1 MKKLQL
7 KKPDIKGKI
16 RKIKNLKKE
25 DVIAYWKGR
34 HERRERIL
42 EARRNSAFAKK
53 MQPVY
58 AFMNRFS
65 LIFHAL
71 LACII
76 NFVIEA
82 ISRHSVVAAWDYMTG
97 TPLVFLYNA
106 FMIFVT
112 FSIVYL
118 FKRRIFVR
126 MIIGAIWVI
135 LGIANGYILL
145 KRVTPFN
152 AQDLKIAGDGI
163 ALINNYCNGFE
174 VVVIAVGAVALLIW
188 LISMWR
194 RGGQYAGKIHHI
206 AALIGIIVCG
216 VLYTFVTN
224 IAIDKRVVSTY
235 FGNIAFA
242 YEDYGLPYCFSASL
256 FNTGISEPNGYTKKA
271 MAKIDKD
278 GELNQTATSRSSD
291 ELPNIIVVQL
301 ESYFDVANA
310 EFFTTSEDACPNLH
324 NLYQNY
330 SNGYFKV
337 PSVGAGTANTEFEV
351 LTGMNLRYFGPGE
364 YPYKT
369 YSKKHPTE
377 SAATA
382 LASLGYGTHALHD
395 NTGNFYSRANVFNNM
410 GFDTFTSKEFM
421 NVLQTT
427 ENGWAKDEILT
438 HHIMEAMDTT
448 KQEDF
453 VFTVSVQGHGNYPET
468 QVIENPKIKVEGI
481 EDEALKNKWEYYV
494 NQVYEMDQFVGDL
507 IKAVEE
513 RNEPSVVVFYGDHL
527 PTMGL
532 KAEDLKSRYLYNTNY
547 VIWDNIG
554 LQKDDK
560 NIPAYQLMS
569 EVLNRLDIHS
579 GTVFNYHQQR
589 KGTKNYLSD
598 LELLQYDILYGKQY
612 VYNGKAPITEGHM
625 VMGIR
630 NVSLSSIVPQL
641 NSGYSLYGENFTKY
655 SRVYVNGEKLDV
667 KAPIDAMHQGMAYC
681 PEDRKVEGII
691 ADLSV
696 RENMILA
703 LQAKRGMFK
712 LMSRKEQE
720 ELTDKYIKMLQVK
733 TASRET
739 PIKSLSGGN
748 QQKVILGR
756 WLMTEPDF
764 LILDEPT
771 RGIDVGTKTEIQK
784 LVVKL
789 ANEGMSVVFIS
800 SEVEEMLR
808 TVTHMGIL
816 RDGEK
821 VGELEESELSQENV
835 MKAIAGGDK

>member
-126 MIIGAIWVI
+126 IIIGAIWVI

-278 GELNQTATSRSSD
+278 GELNQTAASRSSD

-438 HHIMEAMDTT
+438 QHIMEAMDTT

-532 KAEDLKSRYLYNTNY
+532 KAEDLKSSYLYNTNY

-655 SRVYVNGEKLDV
+655 SRVYVNGEKQKSSFLNNTRINLSETELKDGDV
-667 KAPIDAMHQGMAYC
+667 IQVGQVGSSDTIFRMSDKYTYQNGQLV
-681 PEDRKVEGII
+681 KQEGT
-691 ADLSV
+691 A
-696 RENMILA
+696 
-703 LQAKRGMFK
+703 
-712 LMSRKEQE
+712 
-720 ELTDKYIKMLQVK
+720 TDK
-733 TASRET
+733 S
-739 PIKSLSGGN
+739 KSWVD
-748 QQKVILGR
+748 Q
-756 WLMTEPDF
+756 DY
-764 LILDEPT
+764 
-771 RGIDVGTKTEIQK
+771 DV
-784 LVVKL
+784 
-789 ANEGMSVVFIS
+789 N
-800 SEVEEMLR
+800 
-808 TVTHMGIL
+808 
-816 RDGEK
+816 
-821 VGELEESELSQENV
+821 
-835 MKAIAGGDK
+835 

>member
-278 GELNQTATSRSSD
+278 GELHQTAASRSSD

-438 HHIMEAMDTT
+438 QHIMEAMDTT

-655 SRVYVNGEKLDV
+655 SRVYVNGEKQKSSFLNNTRINLSETELKDGDV
-667 KAPIDAMHQGMAYC
+667 IQVGQVGSSDTIFRMSDKYTYQNGQLV
-681 PEDRKVEGII
+681 KQEGT
-691 ADLSV
+691 A
-696 RENMILA
+696 
-703 LQAKRGMFK
+703 
-712 LMSRKEQE
+712 
-720 ELTDKYIKMLQVK
+720 TDK
-733 TASRET
+733 S
-739 PIKSLSGGN
+739 KSWVD
-748 QQKVILGR
+748 Q
-756 WLMTEPDF
+756 DY
-764 LILDEPT
+764 
-771 RGIDVGTKTEIQK
+771 DV
-784 LVVKL
+784 
-789 ANEGMSVVFIS
+789 N
-800 SEVEEMLR
+800 
-808 TVTHMGIL
+808 
-816 RDGEK
+816 
-821 VGELEESELSQENV
+821 
-835 MKAIAGGDK
+835 

>member
-82 ISRHSVVAAWDYMTG
+82 ISRHSVVAAWEYMTG

-310 EFFTTSEDACPNLH
+310 EFFTTSEDVCPNLH

-438 HHIMEAMDTT
+438 QHIMEAMDTT

-655 SRVYVNGEKLDV
+655 SRVYVNGEKQKSSFLNNTRINLSETELKDGDV
-667 KAPIDAMHQGMAYC
+667 IQVGQVGSSDTIFRMSDKYTYQNGQLV
-681 PEDRKVEGII
+681 KQEGT
-691 ADLSV
+691 A
-696 RENMILA
+696 
-703 LQAKRGMFK
+703 
-712 LMSRKEQE
+712 
-720 ELTDKYIKMLQVK
+720 TDK
-733 TASRET
+733 S
-739 PIKSLSGGN
+739 KSWVD
-748 QQKVILGR
+748 Q
-756 WLMTEPDF
+756 DY
-764 LILDEPT
+764 
-771 RGIDVGTKTEIQK
+771 DV
-784 LVVKL
+784 
-789 ANEGMSVVFIS
+789 N
-800 SEVEEMLR
+800 
-808 TVTHMGIL
+808 
-816 RDGEK
+816 
-821 VGELEESELSQENV
+821 
-835 MKAIAGGDK
+835 

>member
-1 MKKLQL
+1 M
-7 KKPDIKGKI
+7 
-16 RKIKNLKKE
+16 KKE

-97 TPLVFLYNA
+97 TPMVFLYNA

-206 AALIGIIVCG
+206 VALIGIIVCG

-369 YSKKHPTE
+369 YSKKTSDGE
-377 SAATA
+377 CGDSAC
-382 LASLGYGTHALHD
+382 
-395 NTGNFYSRANVFNNM
+395 
-410 GFDTFTSKEFM
+410 
-421 NVLQTT
+421 
-427 ENGWAKDEILT
+427 
-438 HHIMEAMDTT
+438 
-448 KQEDF
+448 
-453 VFTVSVQGHGNYPET
+453 
-468 QVIENPKIKVEGI
+468 
-481 EDEALKNKWEYYV
+481 
-494 NQVYEMDQFVGDL
+494 
-507 IKAVEE
+507 
-513 RNEPSVVVFYGDHL
+513 
-527 PTMGL
+527 
-532 KAEDLKSRYLYNTNY
+532 
-547 VIWDNIG
+547 
-554 LQKDDK
+554 
-560 NIPAYQLMS
+560 
-569 EVLNRLDIHS
+569 
-579 GTVFNYHQQR
+579 
-589 KGTKNYLSD
+589 LSW
-598 LELLQYDILYGKQY
+598 
-612 VYNGKAPITEGHM
+612 
-625 VMGIR
+625 IR
-630 NVSLSSIVPQL
+630 NTCI
-641 NSGYSLYGENFTKY
+641 T
-655 SRVYVNGEKLDV
+655 
-667 KAPIDAMHQGMAYC
+667 
-681 PEDRKVEGII
+681 
-691 ADLSV
+691 
-696 RENMILA
+696 
-703 LQAKRGMFK
+703 
-712 LMSRKEQE
+712 
-720 ELTDKYIKMLQVK
+720 
-733 TASRET
+733 
-739 PIKSLSGGN
+739 
-748 QQKVILGR
+748 
-756 WLMTEPDF
+756 
-764 LILDEPT
+764 
-771 RGIDVGTKTEIQK
+771 
-784 LVVKL
+784 
-789 ANEGMSVVFIS
+789 
-800 SEVEEMLR
+800 
-808 TVTHMGIL
+808 
-816 RDGEK
+816 
-821 VGELEESELSQENV
+821 
-835 MKAIAGGDK
+835 

>member
-25 DVIAYWKGR
+25 DVIVYWKGR

-194 RGGQYAGKIHHI
+194 RGWQYAGKIHHI

-438 HHIMEAMDTT
+438 QHIMEAMDTT

-655 SRVYVNGEKLDV
+655 SRVYVNGEKQKSSFLNNTRINLSETELKDGDV
-667 KAPIDAMHQGMAYC
+667 IQVGQVGSSDTIFRMSDKYTYQNGQLV
-681 PEDRKVEGII
+681 KQEGT
-691 ADLSV
+691 A
-696 RENMILA
+696 
-703 LQAKRGMFK
+703 
-712 LMSRKEQE
+712 
-720 ELTDKYIKMLQVK
+720 TDK
-733 TASRET
+733 S
-739 PIKSLSGGN
+739 KSWVD
-748 QQKVILGR
+748 Q
-756 WLMTEPDF
+756 DY
-764 LILDEPT
+764 
-771 RGIDVGTKTEIQK
+771 DV
-784 LVVKL
+784 
-789 ANEGMSVVFIS
+789 N
-800 SEVEEMLR
+800 
-808 TVTHMGIL
+808 
-816 RDGEK
+816 
-821 VGELEESELSQENV
+821 
-835 MKAIAGGDK
+835 

>member
-126 MIIGAIWVI
+126 MIIGAVWVI

-310 EFFTTSEDACPNLH
+310 EFFTTSEDVCPNLH

-438 HHIMEAMDTT
+438 QHIMEAMDTT

-655 SRVYVNGEKLDV
+655 SRVYVNGEKQKSSFLNNTRINLSETELKDGDV
-667 KAPIDAMHQGMAYC
+667 IQVGQVGSSDTIFRMSDKYTYQNGQLV
-681 PEDRKVEGII
+681 KQEGT
-691 ADLSV
+691 A
-696 RENMILA
+696 
-703 LQAKRGMFK
+703 
-712 LMSRKEQE
+712 
-720 ELTDKYIKMLQVK
+720 TDK
-733 TASRET
+733 S
-739 PIKSLSGGN
+739 KSWVD
-748 QQKVILGR
+748 Q
-756 WLMTEPDF
+756 DY
-764 LILDEPT
+764 
-771 RGIDVGTKTEIQK
+771 DV
-784 LVVKL
+784 
-789 ANEGMSVVFIS
+789 N
-800 SEVEEMLR
+800 
-808 TVTHMGIL
+808 
-816 RDGEK
+816 
-821 VGELEESELSQENV
+821 
-835 MKAIAGGDK
+835 

>member
-97 TPLVFLYNA
+97 TPMVFLYNV

-278 GELNQTATSRSSD
+278 GELNQTAASRSSD

-554 LQKDDK
+554 LQKQDK

-655 SRVYVNGEKLDV
+655 SRVYVNGEKQKSSFLNNTRINLSETELKDGDV
-667 KAPIDAMHQGMAYC
+667 IQVGQVGSSDTIFRMSDKYTYQNGQLV
-681 PEDRKVEGII
+681 KQEGT
-691 ADLSV
+691 A
-696 RENMILA
+696 
-703 LQAKRGMFK
+703 
-712 LMSRKEQE
+712 
-720 ELTDKYIKMLQVK
+720 TDK
-733 TASRET
+733 S
-739 PIKSLSGGN
+739 KSWVD
-748 QQKVILGR
+748 Q
-756 WLMTEPDF
+756 DY
-764 LILDEPT
+764 
-771 RGIDVGTKTEIQK
+771 DV
-784 LVVKL
+784 
-789 ANEGMSVVFIS
+789 N
-800 SEVEEMLR
+800 
-808 TVTHMGIL
+808 
-816 RDGEK
+816 
-821 VGELEESELSQENV
+821 
-835 MKAIAGGDK
+835 

>member
-188 LISMWR
+188 LISIWR

-291 ELPNIIVVQL
+291 KLPNIIVVQL

-438 HHIMEAMDTT
+438 QHIMEAMDTT

-655 SRVYVNGEKLDV
+655 SRVYVNGEKQKSSFLNNTRINLSETELKDGDV
-667 KAPIDAMHQGMAYC
+667 IQVGQVGSSDTIFRMSDKYTYQNGQLV
-681 PEDRKVEGII
+681 KQEGT
-691 ADLSV
+691 A
-696 RENMILA
+696 
-703 LQAKRGMFK
+703 
-712 LMSRKEQE
+712 
-720 ELTDKYIKMLQVK
+720 TDK
-733 TASRET
+733 S
-739 PIKSLSGGN
+739 KSWVD
-748 QQKVILGR
+748 Q
-756 WLMTEPDF
+756 DY
-764 LILDEPT
+764 
-771 RGIDVGTKTEIQK
+771 DV
-784 LVVKL
+784 
-789 ANEGMSVVFIS
+789 N
-800 SEVEEMLR
+800 
-808 TVTHMGIL
+808 
-816 RDGEK
+816 
-821 VGELEESELSQENV
+821 
-835 MKAIAGGDK
+835 

>member
-278 GELNQTATSRSSD
+278 GELNQTAASRSSD

-310 EFFTTSEDACPNLH
+310 EFFTTSEDVCPNLH

-438 HHIMEAMDTT
+438 QHIMEAMDTT

-554 LQKDDK
+554 LQKHDK

-655 SRVYVNGEKLDV
+655 SRVYVNGEKQKSSFLNNTRINLSETELKDGDV
-667 KAPIDAMHQGMAYC
+667 IQVGQVGSSDTIFRMSDKYTYQNGQLV
-681 PEDRKVEGII
+681 KQEGT
-691 ADLSV
+691 A
-696 RENMILA
+696 
-703 LQAKRGMFK
+703 
-712 LMSRKEQE
+712 
-720 ELTDKYIKMLQVK
+720 TDK
-733 TASRET
+733 S
-739 PIKSLSGGN
+739 KSWVD
-748 QQKVILGR
+748 Q
-756 WLMTEPDF
+756 DY
-764 LILDEPT
+764 
-771 RGIDVGTKTEIQK
+771 DV
-784 LVVKL
+784 
-789 ANEGMSVVFIS
+789 N
-800 SEVEEMLR
+800 
-808 TVTHMGIL
+808 
-816 RDGEK
+816 
-821 VGELEESELSQENV
+821 
-835 MKAIAGGDK
+835 

>member
-25 DVIAYWKGR
+25 DVIAYWKCR

-42 EARRNSAFAKK
+42 ESRRNSAFAKN

-97 TPLVFLYNA
+97 TPMVFLYNA

-554 LQKDDK
+554 LQKHDK

-655 SRVYVNGEKLDV
+655 SRVYVNGEKQKSSFLNNTRINLSETELKDGDV
-667 KAPIDAMHQGMAYC
+667 IQVGQVGSSDTIFRMSDKYTYQNGQLV
-681 PEDRKVEGII
+681 KQEGT
-691 ADLSV
+691 A
-696 RENMILA
+696 
-703 LQAKRGMFK
+703 
-712 LMSRKEQE
+712 
-720 ELTDKYIKMLQVK
+720 TDK
-733 TASRET
+733 S
-739 PIKSLSGGN
+739 KSWVD
-748 QQKVILGR
+748 Q
-756 WLMTEPDF
+756 DY
-764 LILDEPT
+764 
-771 RGIDVGTKTEIQK
+771 DV
-784 LVVKL
+784 
-789 ANEGMSVVFIS
+789 N
-800 SEVEEMLR
+800 
-808 TVTHMGIL
+808 
-816 RDGEK
+816 
-821 VGELEESELSQENV
+821 
-835 MKAIAGGDK
+835 

>member
-188 LISMWR
+188 LISMCR
-194 RGGQYAGKIHHI
+194 RRGQYAGKIHHI

-278 GELNQTATSRSSD
+278 GELNQTAASRSSD

-438 HHIMEAMDTT
+438 QHIMEAMDTT

-655 SRVYVNGEKLDV
+655 SRVYVNGEKQKSSFLNNTRINLSETELKDGDV
-667 KAPIDAMHQGMAYC
+667 IQVGQVGSSDTIFRMSDKYTYQNGQLV
-681 PEDRKVEGII
+681 KQEGT
-691 ADLSV
+691 A
-696 RENMILA
+696 
-703 LQAKRGMFK
+703 
-712 LMSRKEQE
+712 
-720 ELTDKYIKMLQVK
+720 TDK
-733 TASRET
+733 S
-739 PIKSLSGGN
+739 KSWVD
-748 QQKVILGR
+748 Q
-756 WLMTEPDF
+756 DY
-764 LILDEPT
+764 
-771 RGIDVGTKTEIQK
+771 DV
-784 LVVKL
+784 
-789 ANEGMSVVFIS
+789 N
-800 SEVEEMLR
+800 
-808 TVTHMGIL
+808 
-816 RDGEK
+816 
-821 VGELEESELSQENV
+821 
-835 MKAIAGGDK
+835 

>member
-291 ELPNIIVVQL
+291 KLPNIIVVQL

-569 EVLNRLDIHS
+569 EVLNKLDIHS

-655 SRVYVNGEKLDV
+655 SRVYVNGEKQKSSFLNNTRINLSETELKDGDV
-667 KAPIDAMHQGMAYC
+667 IQVGQVGSSDTIFRMSDKYTYQNGQLV
-681 PEDRKVEGII
+681 KQEGT
-691 ADLSV
+691 A
-696 RENMILA
+696 
-703 LQAKRGMFK
+703 
-712 LMSRKEQE
+712 
-720 ELTDKYIKMLQVK
+720 TDK
-733 TASRET
+733 S
-739 PIKSLSGGN
+739 KSWVD
-748 QQKVILGR
+748 Q
-756 WLMTEPDF
+756 DY
-764 LILDEPT
+764 
-771 RGIDVGTKTEIQK
+771 DV
-784 LVVKL
+784 
-789 ANEGMSVVFIS
+789 N
-800 SEVEEMLR
+800 
-808 TVTHMGIL
+808 
-816 RDGEK
+816 
-821 VGELEESELSQENV
+821 
-835 MKAIAGGDK
+835 

>member
-97 TPLVFLYNA
+97 TPMVFLYNA

-278 GELNQTATSRSSD
+278 GELNQTAASRSSD

-438 HHIMEAMDTT
+438 QHIMEAMDTT

-598 LELLQYDILYGKQY
+598 LELLQYDILYRKQY

-655 SRVYVNGEKLDV
+655 SRVYVNGEKQKSSFLNNTRINLSETELKDGDV
-667 KAPIDAMHQGMAYC
+667 IQVGQVGSSDTIFRMSDKYTYQNGQLV
-681 PEDRKVEGII
+681 KQEGT
-691 ADLSV
+691 A
-696 RENMILA
+696 
-703 LQAKRGMFK
+703 
-712 LMSRKEQE
+712 
-720 ELTDKYIKMLQVK
+720 TDK
-733 TASRET
+733 S
-739 PIKSLSGGN
+739 KSWVD
-748 QQKVILGR
+748 Q
-756 WLMTEPDF
+756 DY
-764 LILDEPT
+764 
-771 RGIDVGTKTEIQK
+771 DV
-784 LVVKL
+784 
-789 ANEGMSVVFIS
+789 N
-800 SEVEEMLR
+800 
-808 TVTHMGIL
+808 
-816 RDGEK
+816 
-821 VGELEESELSQENV
+821 
-835 MKAIAGGDK
+835 

>member
-97 TPLVFLYNA
+97 TPMVFLYNA

-163 ALINNYCNGFE
+163 VLINNYCNGFE

-427 ENGWAKDEILT
+427 ENGWAKDEILAQ
-438 HHIMEAMDTT
+438 HIMEAMDTT

-655 SRVYVNGEKLDV
+655 SRVYVNGEKQKSSFLNNTRINLSETELKDGDV
-667 KAPIDAMHQGMAYC
+667 IQVGQVGSSDTIFRMSDKYTYQNGQLV
-681 PEDRKVEGII
+681 KQEGT
-691 ADLSV
+691 A
-696 RENMILA
+696 
-703 LQAKRGMFK
+703 
-712 LMSRKEQE
+712 
-720 ELTDKYIKMLQVK
+720 TDK
-733 TASRET
+733 S
-739 PIKSLSGGN
+739 KSWVD
-748 QQKVILGR
+748 Q
-756 WLMTEPDF
+756 DY
-764 LILDEPT
+764 
-771 RGIDVGTKTEIQK
+771 DV
-784 LVVKL
+784 
-789 ANEGMSVVFIS
+789 N
-800 SEVEEMLR
+800 
-808 TVTHMGIL
+808 
-816 RDGEK
+816 
-821 VGELEESELSQENV
+821 
-835 MKAIAGGDK
+835 

>member
-163 ALINNYCNGFE
+163 ALINNYCNGIE

-438 HHIMEAMDTT
+438 QHIMEAMDTT

-655 SRVYVNGEKLDV
+655 SRVYVNGEKQKSSFLNNTRINLSETELKDGDV
-667 KAPIDAMHQGMAYC
+667 IQVGQVGSSDTIFRMSDKYTYQNGQLV
-681 PEDRKVEGII
+681 KQEGT
-691 ADLSV
+691 A
-696 RENMILA
+696 
-703 LQAKRGMFK
+703 
-712 LMSRKEQE
+712 
-720 ELTDKYIKMLQVK
+720 TDK
-733 TASRET
+733 S
-739 PIKSLSGGN
+739 KSWVD
-748 QQKVILGR
+748 Q
-756 WLMTEPDF
+756 DY
-764 LILDEPT
+764 
-771 RGIDVGTKTEIQK
+771 DV
-784 LVVKL
+784 
-789 ANEGMSVVFIS
+789 N
-800 SEVEEMLR
+800 
-808 TVTHMGIL
+808 
-816 RDGEK
+816 
-821 VGELEESELSQENV
+821 
-835 MKAIAGGDK
+835 

>member
-1 MKKLQL
+1 MKKFQL

-16 RKIKNLKKE
+16 RKIRNLKKE

-76 NFVIEA
+76 NFTIEA

-278 GELNQTATSRSSD
+278 GELNQMATSRSSD

-438 HHIMEAMDTT
+438 QHIMEAMDTT

-554 LQKDDK
+554 LQKHDK

-655 SRVYVNGEKLDV
+655 SRVYVNGEKQKSSFLNNTRINLSETELKDGDV
-667 KAPIDAMHQGMAYC
+667 IQVGQVGSSDTIFRMSDKYTYQNGQLV
-681 PEDRKVEGII
+681 KQEGT
-691 ADLSV
+691 A
-696 RENMILA
+696 
-703 LQAKRGMFK
+703 
-712 LMSRKEQE
+712 
-720 ELTDKYIKMLQVK
+720 TDK
-733 TASRET
+733 S
-739 PIKSLSGGN
+739 KSWVD
-748 QQKVILGR
+748 Q
-756 WLMTEPDF
+756 DY
-764 LILDEPT
+764 
-771 RGIDVGTKTEIQK
+771 DV
-784 LVVKL
+784 
-789 ANEGMSVVFIS
+789 N
-800 SEVEEMLR
+800 
-808 TVTHMGIL
+808 
-816 RDGEK
+816 
-821 VGELEESELSQENV
+821 
-835 MKAIAGGDK
+835 

>member
-410 GFDTFTSKEFM
+410 GFDTFTRKEFM

-655 SRVYVNGEKLDV
+655 SRVYVNGEKQKSSFLNNTRINLSETELKDGDV
-667 KAPIDAMHQGMAYC
+667 IQVGQVGSSDTIFRMSDKYTYQNGQLV
-681 PEDRKVEGII
+681 KQEGT
-691 ADLSV
+691 A
-696 RENMILA
+696 
-703 LQAKRGMFK
+703 
-712 LMSRKEQE
+712 
-720 ELTDKYIKMLQVK
+720 TDK
-733 TASRET
+733 S
-739 PIKSLSGGN
+739 KSWVD
-748 QQKVILGR
+748 Q
-756 WLMTEPDF
+756 DY
-764 LILDEPT
+764 
-771 RGIDVGTKTEIQK
+771 DV
-784 LVVKL
+784 
-789 ANEGMSVVFIS
+789 N
-800 SEVEEMLR
+800 
-808 TVTHMGIL
+808 
-816 RDGEK
+816 
-821 VGELEESELSQENV
+821 
-835 MKAIAGGDK
+835 

>member
-135 LGIANGYILL
+135 LGIVNGYILL

-655 SRVYVNGEKLDV
+655 SRVYVNGEKQKSSFLNNTRINLSETELKDGDV
-667 KAPIDAMHQGMAYC
+667 IQVGQVGSSDTIFRMSDKYTYQNGQLV
-681 PEDRKVEGII
+681 KQEGT
-691 ADLSV
+691 A
-696 RENMILA
+696 
-703 LQAKRGMFK
+703 
-712 LMSRKEQE
+712 
-720 ELTDKYIKMLQVK
+720 TDK
-733 TASRET
+733 S
-739 PIKSLSGGN
+739 KSWVD
-748 QQKVILGR
+748 Q
-756 WLMTEPDF
+756 DY
-764 LILDEPT
+764 
-771 RGIDVGTKTEIQK
+771 DV
-784 LVVKL
+784 
-789 ANEGMSVVFIS
+789 N
-800 SEVEEMLR
+800 
-808 TVTHMGIL
+808 
-816 RDGEK
+816 
-821 VGELEESELSQENV
+821 
-835 MKAIAGGDK
+835 

>member
-126 MIIGAIWVI
+126 MIIGAIWMI

-554 LQKDDK
+554 LQKHDK

-655 SRVYVNGEKLDV
+655 SRVYVNGEKQKSSFLNNTRINLSETELKDGDV
-667 KAPIDAMHQGMAYC
+667 IQVGQVGSSDTIFRMSDKYTYQNGQLV
-681 PEDRKVEGII
+681 KQEGT
-691 ADLSV
+691 A
-696 RENMILA
+696 
-703 LQAKRGMFK
+703 
-712 LMSRKEQE
+712 
-720 ELTDKYIKMLQVK
+720 TDK
-733 TASRET
+733 S
-739 PIKSLSGGN
+739 KSWVD
-748 QQKVILGR
+748 Q
-756 WLMTEPDF
+756 DY
-764 LILDEPT
+764 
-771 RGIDVGTKTEIQK
+771 DV
-784 LVVKL
+784 
-789 ANEGMSVVFIS
+789 N
-800 SEVEEMLR
+800 
-808 TVTHMGIL
+808 
-816 RDGEK
+816 
-821 VGELEESELSQENV
+821 
-835 MKAIAGGDK
+835 

>member
-174 VVVIAVGAVALLIW
+174 VVVIVVGAVALLIW

-427 ENGWAKDEILT
+427 ENGWAKDDILT

-655 SRVYVNGEKLDV
+655 SRVYVNGEKQKSSFLNNTRINLSETELKDGDV
-667 KAPIDAMHQGMAYC
+667 IQVGQVGSSDTIFRMSDKYTYQNGQLV
-681 PEDRKVEGII
+681 KQEGT
-691 ADLSV
+691 A
-696 RENMILA
+696 
-703 LQAKRGMFK
+703 
-712 LMSRKEQE
+712 
-720 ELTDKYIKMLQVK
+720 TDK
-733 TASRET
+733 S
-739 PIKSLSGGN
+739 KSWVD
-748 QQKVILGR
+748 Q
-756 WLMTEPDF
+756 DY
-764 LILDEPT
+764 
-771 RGIDVGTKTEIQK
+771 DV
-784 LVVKL
+784 
-789 ANEGMSVVFIS
+789 N
-800 SEVEEMLR
+800 
-808 TVTHMGIL
+808 
-816 RDGEK
+816 
-821 VGELEESELSQENV
+821 
-835 MKAIAGGDK
+835 

>member
-256 FNTGISEPNGYTKKA
+256 FNTGISDPNGYTKKA

-278 GELNQTATSRSSD
+278 GELNQTAASRSSD

-438 HHIMEAMDTT
+438 QHIMEAMDTT

-655 SRVYVNGEKLDV
+655 SRVYVNGEKQKSSFLNNTRINLSETELKDGDV
-667 KAPIDAMHQGMAYC
+667 IQVGQVGSSDTIFRMSDKYTYQNGQLV
-681 PEDRKVEGII
+681 KQEGT
-691 ADLSV
+691 A
-696 RENMILA
+696 
-703 LQAKRGMFK
+703 
-712 LMSRKEQE
+712 
-720 ELTDKYIKMLQVK
+720 TDK
-733 TASRET
+733 S
-739 PIKSLSGGN
+739 KSWVD
-748 QQKVILGR
+748 Q
-756 WLMTEPDF
+756 DY
-764 LILDEPT
+764 
-771 RGIDVGTKTEIQK
+771 DV
-784 LVVKL
+784 
-789 ANEGMSVVFIS
+789 N
-800 SEVEEMLR
+800 
-808 TVTHMGIL
+808 
-816 RDGEK
+816 
-821 VGELEESELSQENV
+821 
-835 MKAIAGGDK
+835 

>member
-278 GELNQTATSRSSD
+278 GELNQTAASRSSD
-291 ELPNIIVVQL
+291 KLPNIIVVQL

-337 PSVGAGTANTEFEV
+337 PSVGAGTANTESEV

-655 SRVYVNGEKLDV
+655 SRVYVNGEKQKSSFLNNTRINLSETELKDGDV
-667 KAPIDAMHQGMAYC
+667 IQVGQVGSSDTIFRMSDKYTYQNGQLV
-681 PEDRKVEGII
+681 KQEGT
-691 ADLSV
+691 A
-696 RENMILA
+696 
-703 LQAKRGMFK
+703 
-712 LMSRKEQE
+712 
-720 ELTDKYIKMLQVK
+720 TDK
-733 TASRET
+733 S
-739 PIKSLSGGN
+739 KSWVD
-748 QQKVILGR
+748 Q
-756 WLMTEPDF
+756 DY
-764 LILDEPT
+764 
-771 RGIDVGTKTEIQK
+771 DV
-784 LVVKL
+784 
-789 ANEGMSVVFIS
+789 N
-800 SEVEEMLR
+800 
-808 TVTHMGIL
+808 
-816 RDGEK
+816 
-821 VGELEESELSQENV
+821 
-835 MKAIAGGDK
+835 

>member
-1 MKKLQL
+1 MQKAFGKKSVIFLFIFPAFLIYTAFVIVSIVWAGYYSFFDWSGVGEKVFVGFKNYIELLTQDDVFRSTVWHTL
-7 KKPDIKGKI
+7 IYTVINVAIQVFGGLLFAILLSRIK
-16 RKIKNLKKE
+16 
-25 DVIAYWKGR
+25 KGR
-34 HERRERIL
+34 VALQTLYYI
-42 EARRNSAFAKK
+42 
-53 MQPVY
+53 PVVISSV
-58 AFMNRFS
+58 AICQ
-65 LIFHAL
+65 IFTKL
-71 LACII
+71 L
-76 NFVIEA
+76 
-82 ISRHSVVAAWDYMTG
+82 S
-97 TPLVFLYNA
+97 
-106 FMIFVT
+106 
-112 FSIVYL
+112 
-118 FKRRIFVR
+118 
-126 MIIGAIWVI
+126 
-135 LGIANGYILL
+135 
-145 KRVTPFN
+145 VTPTGIVNQVLSFI
-152 AQDLKIAGDGI
+152 DPSLKLMEWISNPQISLYVTAFVEAYKYLG
-163 ALINNYCNGFE
+163 LYM
-174 VVVIAVGAVALLIW
+174 VIF
-188 LISMWR
+188 
-194 RGGQYAGKIHHI
+194 Y

-655 SRVYVNGEKLDV
+655 SRVYVNGEKQKSSFLNNTRINLSETELKDGDV
-667 KAPIDAMHQGMAYC
+667 IQVGQVGSSDTIFRMSDKYTYQNGQLV
-681 PEDRKVEGII
+681 KQEGT
-691 ADLSV
+691 A
-696 RENMILA
+696 
-703 LQAKRGMFK
+703 
-712 LMSRKEQE
+712 
-720 ELTDKYIKMLQVK
+720 TDK
-733 TASRET
+733 S
-739 PIKSLSGGN
+739 KSWVD
-748 QQKVILGR
+748 Q
-756 WLMTEPDF
+756 DY
-764 LILDEPT
+764 
-771 RGIDVGTKTEIQK
+771 DV
-784 LVVKL
+784 
-789 ANEGMSVVFIS
+789 N
-800 SEVEEMLR
+800 
-808 TVTHMGIL
+808 
-816 RDGEK
+816 
-821 VGELEESELSQENV
+821 
-835 MKAIAGGDK
+835 

>member
-278 GELNQTATSRSSD
+278 GELNQTAASRSSD

-438 HHIMEAMDTT
+438 QHIMEAMDTT

-554 LQKDDK
+554 LQKHDK

-655 SRVYVNGEKLDV
+655 SRVYVNGEKQKSSFLNNTRINLSETELKDGDVIQVGQVGSSDTIFRMSDKYTYQNGQLVKQEGTATDKSKSWVDQDYDV
-667 KAPIDAMHQGMAYC
+667 K
-681 PEDRKVEGII
+681 
-691 ADLSV
+691 
-696 RENMILA
+696 
-703 LQAKRGMFK
+703 
-712 LMSRKEQE
+712 
-720 ELTDKYIKMLQVK
+720 
-733 TASRET
+733 
-739 PIKSLSGGN
+739 
-748 QQKVILGR
+748 
-756 WLMTEPDF
+756 
-764 LILDEPT
+764 
-771 RGIDVGTKTEIQK
+771 
-784 LVVKL
+784 
-789 ANEGMSVVFIS
+789 
-800 SEVEEMLR
+800 
-808 TVTHMGIL
+808 
-816 RDGEK
+816 
-821 VGELEESELSQENV
+821 
-835 MKAIAGGDK
+835 

>member
-97 TPLVFLYNA
+97 TPMVFLYNA

-438 HHIMEAMDTT
+438 QHIMEAMDTT

-630 NVSLSSIVPQL
+630 NVLLSSIVPQL

-655 SRVYVNGEKLDV
+655 SRVYVNGEKQKSSFLNNTRINLSETELKDGDV
-667 KAPIDAMHQGMAYC
+667 IQVGQVGSSDTIFRMSDKYTYQNGQLV
-681 PEDRKVEGII
+681 KQEGT
-691 ADLSV
+691 A
-696 RENMILA
+696 
-703 LQAKRGMFK
+703 
-712 LMSRKEQE
+712 
-720 ELTDKYIKMLQVK
+720 TDK
-733 TASRET
+733 S
-739 PIKSLSGGN
+739 KSWVD
-748 QQKVILGR
+748 Q
-756 WLMTEPDF
+756 DY
-764 LILDEPT
+764 
-771 RGIDVGTKTEIQK
+771 DV
-784 LVVKL
+784 
-789 ANEGMSVVFIS
+789 N
-800 SEVEEMLR
+800 
-808 TVTHMGIL
+808 
-816 RDGEK
+816 
-821 VGELEESELSQENV
+821 
-835 MKAIAGGDK
+835 

>member
-438 HHIMEAMDTT
+438 QHIMEAMDTT

-468 QVIENPKIKVEGI
+468 QVIENSKIKVEGI

-554 LQKDDK
+554 LQKHDK

-655 SRVYVNGEKLDV
+655 SRVYVNGEKQKSSFLNNTRINLSETELKDGDV
-667 KAPIDAMHQGMAYC
+667 IQVGQVGSSDTIFRMSDKYTYQNGQLV
-681 PEDRKVEGII
+681 KQEGT
-691 ADLSV
+691 A
-696 RENMILA
+696 
-703 LQAKRGMFK
+703 
-712 LMSRKEQE
+712 
-720 ELTDKYIKMLQVK
+720 TDK
-733 TASRET
+733 S
-739 PIKSLSGGN
+739 KSWVD
-748 QQKVILGR
+748 Q
-756 WLMTEPDF
+756 DY
-764 LILDEPT
+764 
-771 RGIDVGTKTEIQK
+771 DV
-784 LVVKL
+784 
-789 ANEGMSVVFIS
+789 N
-800 SEVEEMLR
+800 
-808 TVTHMGIL
+808 
-816 RDGEK
+816 
-821 VGELEESELSQENV
+821 
-835 MKAIAGGDK
+835 